1 MEDLYKVK
9 IIEQFQISPPLGSV
23 PQTSLSLTFF
33 DLRQLRNPPS
43 LTRLFYYEIPC
54 LTKSHFMISILPDL
68 KHSLSLTLQYF
79 FSLAGNL
86 IWSPECSKPEILYV
100 EGDSVSLSVAE
111 LTDFNFNDVC
121 GNNFRDIDMLLALM
135 PRLLSKSDAILP
147 QLALQVTL
155 FPNSGICIGVT
166 VSHAAVDA
174 KSFSHFVKFWAS
186 VCKLGGDTSFIST
199 GPSSVLPVYDRTMFK
214 DPNGIQTFL
223 EKNKITRQCLM
234 VHRNHHKIPT
244 DLVQA
249 TFLIGQPEIE
259 GLKRCI
265 LTRILEKDTQLKE
278 ASFNLS
284 SFVWNAGIALTRFT
298 QKLFRKL
305 LVPCLTSANKEDLLG
320 KDGIVVAAE
329 VIGKG
334 IQMSIKGVSE
344 GFQGDLA
351 KCSTTALEHVS
362 GIGGSPKWKFYE
374 TDFGWGRPKNVEL
387 CSTHHTKGNTM
398 KEKLPP
404 TTSNRRKIELDRADP
419 EHPDFE
425 NLKRSGADTIYDIED
440 GSEAQVSVGSEIQ
453 SESTQAA
460 LGAPNTR
467 DGDNYEGE
475 GAVNNKD
482 VGPIDNSLLRS
493 FKFHRAKL
501 IALGQE
507 KSCLRIHHHP
517 SSWDLTRKPEMVRNC
532 LISIFVER
540 WQPKTNSFHFKWG
553 VKTPTLDNREQLI
566 GLGAN
571 GDATVIGEVEG
582 IGIKKDEKGQ
592 RIQEGS
598 AVCTEGYLEWLDT
611 VSWTRIYPINIDL
624 ATDDDVGLFR
634 IHQQKETSVNE
645 ERSSPIDQCED
656 VGEQYDASS
665 KENESLKVDI
675 GQCLLMEQ
683 LDLQLPPA
691 TPLVIVSSHHP
702 MLDLNLA
709 NKTSIAHLLH
719 VFETDTKLD
728 IQRKKLLNVE
738 ERKKTLEVDNNE
750 WEVWSQSLK
759 KALASEGMG
768 DMGDQTFKFFL
779 NQNERFFIIAQQGP
793 KGDYQEVLVST
804 RVTLENVIMARRE
817 NMSKRKKLEEV
828 LFQPW
833 VKYLLDVCGVDVDD
847 NNSYF
852 RVSAMIKHQ
861 SQHRFQDVMKTLKS
875 FSTKDPSF

>member
-223 EKNKITRQCLM
+223 EKIKITRQCLM

-259 GLKRCI
+259 GLKRWI

-284 SFVWNAGIALTRFT
+284 SFVVTCAYIWVCLVKALGCHYDDNVREHFFFPVECRDRLNPALP
-298 QKLFRKL
+298 KNYFGNC
-305 LVPCLTSANKEDLLG
+305 LVPCLTFANKEDLLG

-334 IQMSIKGVSE
+334 IQMSIKGVLE
-344 GFQGDLA
+344 GFQDDLA
-351 KCSTTALEHVS
+351 NCSLTALEHVS
-362 GIGGSPKWKFYE
+362 GIAGSPKWKFYE
-374 TDFGWGRPKNVEL
+374 TNFGWGRPKKVEL
-387 CSTHHTKGNTM
+387 CTTHHTKGVSFSERSDGETGIDIEVLLN
-398 KEKLPP
+398 
-404 TTSNRRKIELDRADP
+404 KIDMDA
-419 EHPDFE
+419 FKI
-425 NLKRSGADTIYDIED
+425 NFADTI
-440 GSEAQVSVGSEIQ
+440 
-453 SESTQAA
+453 
-460 LGAPNTR
+460 
-467 DGDNYEGE
+467 
-475 GAVNNKD
+475 
-482 VGPIDNSLLRS
+482 
-493 FKFHRAKL
+493 
-501 IALGQE
+501 
-507 KSCLRIHHHP
+507 
-517 SSWDLTRKPEMVRNC
+517 
-532 LISIFVER
+532 
-540 WQPKTNSFHFKWG
+540 KT
-553 VKTPTLDNREQLI
+553 
-566 GLGAN
+566 
-571 GDATVIGEVEG
+571 
-582 IGIKKDEKGQ
+582 
-592 RIQEGS
+592 
-598 AVCTEGYLEWLDT
+598 YL
-611 VSWTRIYPINIDL
+611 
-624 ATDDDVGLFR
+624 
-634 IHQQKETSVNE
+634 
-645 ERSSPIDQCED
+645 
-656 VGEQYDASS
+656 
-665 KENESLKVDI
+665 
-675 GQCLLMEQ
+675 
-683 LDLQLPPA
+683 
-691 TPLVIVSSHHP
+691 
-702 MLDLNLA
+702 
-709 NKTSIAHLLH
+709 
-719 VFETDTKLD
+719 
-728 IQRKKLLNVE
+728 
-738 ERKKTLEVDNNE
+738 
-750 WEVWSQSLK
+750 
-759 KALASEGMG
+759 
-768 DMGDQTFKFFL
+768 
-779 NQNERFFIIAQQGP
+779 
-793 KGDYQEVLVST
+793 
-804 RVTLENVIMARRE
+804 
-817 NMSKRKKLEEV
+817 
-828 LFQPW
+828 
-833 VKYLLDVCGVDVDD
+833 
-847 NNSYF
+847 
-852 RVSAMIKHQ
+852 
-861 SQHRFQDVMKTLKS
+861 
-875 FSTKDPSF
+875 